1 MTSSLPAAVFLQAAV
16 FAGAHSYQ
24 GWRPALV
31 AGAYGLAFGALAA
44 ARKSL
49 RPGILAH
56 TLVDV
61 VGGVFTS

>member
-1 MTSSLPAAVFLQAAV
+1 V
-16 FAGAHSYQ
+16 FAVAHSYQ

-61 VGGVFTS
+61 VGGIATG